1 MAPSRLAS
9 FRGLE
14 LNFSWWVNRK
24 DLSRRNL
31 VAGGFLGLDDIGVFD
46 RSAKVPTGGSL
57 EQADGTAWM
66 AFYCQNMLEVALILA
81 EPDPVYEEIAFNV
94 TALEAVDEHRVKSRS
109 RSLPPSR
116 VPVPAAT
123 IAA

>member
-66 AFYCQNMLEVALILA
+66 AFYCQSMLEVALILA
-81 EPDPVYEEIAFNV
+81 EPDPVYEEIAFDV
-94 TALEAVDEHRVKSRS
+94 AALEAVDEHRVTSRS